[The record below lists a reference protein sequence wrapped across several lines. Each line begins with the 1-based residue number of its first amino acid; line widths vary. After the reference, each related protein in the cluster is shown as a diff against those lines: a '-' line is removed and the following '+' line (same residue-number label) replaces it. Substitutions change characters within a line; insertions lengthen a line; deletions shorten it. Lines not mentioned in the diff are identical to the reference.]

1 MLASLGHEVSA
12 AGVAAMYEGLVDG
25 MVVDRVDGGERADI
39 EALRM
44 RALVTDSVMRGVA
57 DRARLAR
64 EVVEF
69 GTGLVD
75 R

>member
-1 MLASLGHEVSA
+1 
-12 AGVAAMYEGLVDG
+12 
-25 MVVDRVDGGERADI
+25 
-39 EALRM
+39 
-44 RALVTDSVMRGVA
+44 VTDSVMRGVA